1 MEHTLNTVRKHIVL
15 GVSGGIAAYKAAEL
29 TRLMSKA
36 DFDLRVV
43 LTEGGAQFVTAH
55 TFQALSGRHVFTDLW
70 DQRVPN
76 GMAHIDL
83 AREADAILIAPASAD
98 FIAKLAHGTA
108 NDLLSTLCL
117 ARDCPLIIAPAM
129 NRQMWEH
136 PATMRNIAQLRA
148 DGVTILGPDSGE
160 QACGEIGMGRMLEP
174 DIILEAMQAYF
185 QPKVLRGQK
194 VLVTAGPTFERI
206 DAVRGITNQS
216 SGKMGFAIARAA
228 AEAGADVTLIAGPVH
243 LATPYGVHRLD
254 VHSAEDMQ
262 HAVNAVIT
270 LQDIFISVAAVA
282 DYHVLHPSAQ
292 KIKKDANLLTLE
304 LAPNPDILAH
314 VANMPRPPFCV
325 GFAAE
330 SEHLLEYAEQKR
342 RRKRLSLLAANLVQ
356 TAFNQDDNE
365 LILLDD
371 HGQHR
376 LARTDKLTLAR
387 QLIAHTARL
396 FDAHPHQPHHID
408 QSI

>member
-1 MEHTLNTVRKHIVL
+1 M
-15 GVSGGIAAYKAAEL
+15 
-29 TRLMSKA
+29 
-36 DFDLRVV
+36 
-43 LTEGGAQFVTAH
+43 
-55 TFQALSGRHVFTDLW
+55 
-70 DQRVPN
+70 
-76 GMAHIDL
+76 
-83 AREADAILIAPASAD
+83 
-98 FIAKLAHGTA
+98 
-108 NDLLSTLCL
+108 
-117 ARDCPLIIAPAM
+117 
-129 NRQMWEH
+129 
-136 PATMRNIAQLRA
+136 
-148 DGVTILGPDSGE
+148 
-160 QACGEIGMGRMLEP
+160 
-174 DIILEAMQAYF
+174 
-185 QPKVLRGQK
+185 
-194 VLVTAGPTFERI
+194 
-206 DAVRGITNQS
+206 
-216 SGKMGFAIARAA
+216 
-228 AEAGADVTLIAGPVH
+228 
-243 LATPYGVHRLD
+243 
-254 VHSAEDMQ
+254 
-262 HAVNAVIT
+262 
-270 LQDIFISVAAVA
+270 AAVA

-342 RRKRLSLLAANLVQ
+342 RRKRLPLLAANLVQ